1 MSELKT
7 ALEAA
12 LDKAIDKICPNKFH
26 DLTAN
31 HCAHFVSHMT
41 DLDFSFNCVEFK
53 GGTKQPANVR
63 VHEIFERCPKVG
75 KFEDADKT
83 KTQLVFVTRRNNV
96 NLSDK
101 KMGNIPQK
109 HIGVF
114 CDGMIYH
121 YSNTPDKVV
130 KWTPQKFLDTFQ
142 AIYTGDQG
150 LFFGTIPGS
159 DLLLDI
165 EPTGASVT
173 NGIPFRL
180 EKRDR
185 EWFAKALSGAD
196 QDEFLVG
203 SEVNQPAQGF
213 HGIHIPVSKYYGE
226 QYNPVSHT
234 GAIDHWAHVI
244 DATAQCESRGF
255 MNLVNSYD
263 RAKFTFGFY
272 QLAAHTPNDN
282 LILLF
287 RELVA
292 LPRGKDYFPEL
303 RLHNGRL
310 HRVDGDGGRSDL
322 EELFEGQLQF
332 FMNFLNPRRRLIDE
346 QEILHA
352 ARLMHWT
359 ANDPVCRSAQVRV
372 SAEILQR
379 KVATRY
385 HPSYNL
391 HGRDDTICTIIAD
404 IHHHGRASKDT
415 VKAAL
420 RQSNKEKAL
429 LSVNNPQF
437 QARNDR
443 LAAIIKQM
451 KDAGALGKKVYDA
464 AANEFV
470 DK

>member
-7 ALEAA
+7 TLEAA

-75 KFEDADKT
+75 KFDDADKT
-83 KTQLVFVTRRNNV
+83 KTQLVFVTRKTNV
-96 NLSDK
+96 NLANK
-101 KMGNIPQK
+101 KMGNIPEK

-159 DLLLDI
+159 DLLLRV
-165 EPTGASVT
+165 EATGASVT

-180 EKRDR
+180 QKRDR
-185 EWFAKALSGAD
+185 EWFAQALSGAD
-196 QDEFLVG
+196 QAEFLVG

-213 HGIHIPVSKYYGE
+213 HGIHIPVSKYYGDK
-226 QYNPVSHT
+226 YNPVGHT

-272 QLAAHTPNDN
+272 QLAAHTPDDN

-303 RLHNGRL
+303 
-310 HRVDGDGGRSDL
+310 DCTT
-322 EELFEGQLQF
+322 EGCTAS
-332 FMNFLNPRRRLIDE
+332 MGM
-346 QEILHA
+346 A
-352 ARLMHWT
+352 AG
-359 ANDPVCRSAQVRV
+359 AISKSCS
-372 SAEILQR
+372 
-379 KVATRY
+379 
-385 HPSYNL
+385 
-391 HGRDDTICTIIAD
+391 
-404 IHHHGRASKDT
+404 RASF
-415 VKAAL
+415 
-420 RQSNKEKAL
+420 S
-429 LSVNNPQF
+429 SS
-437 QARNDR
+437 
-443 LAAIIKQM
+443 
-451 KDAGALGKKVYDA
+451 
-464 AANEFV
+464 
-470 DK
+470 